1 MNAKTK
7 QNEAVQNRVST
18 KLLMMVLVLSS
29 LLAAITVDMVNPV
42 LGLISESLQ
51 ASKAQVSWIV
61 TGITLLLAIGIPLYG
76 RMSDFIELRKLYIL
90 ATSVLS
96 IGSLIC
102 ILAPSLPVL
111 VFGRMVQGAGMSAIP
126 VLSVVA
132 VSKVFAEG
140 KRGAALGV
148 VAGCIGIGTAFGP
161 IFGGVVGQTWGWP
174 ALFWVTLI
182 LSLLIVV
189 GSIFAL
195 PALPGMKPG
204 IAGGTERGFDMAGG
218 ALLGLTV
225 GLFLLGV
232 TQGESNGFTSFTAV
246 GSLLGSLVSMIGFIW
261 RIGAASNPF
270 VPPILFKNKCYVN
283 AVAVA
288 FLSAFVYF
296 AVLVYVPLLNLE
308 INELTPGEAGL
319 TLLPGGAAVALLS
332 PWVGRISD
340 RVGTKSLI
348 VAGLIVMG
356 ISTFFLSAFAPGA
369 SPLLSS
375 VGVMGAGIAFA
386 FVNSPATNS
395 AIAVLQKD
403 MVGAGMGFFQG
414 ALYLGAGTGASLIG
428 AFLHARRDAE
438 FPLNPIYRLDAI
450 SYSDSFLM
458 VTIAVIFALIAS
470 IGLKNDR
477 QGSRLAKPSK

>member
-1 MNAKTK
+1 MNTKTK
-7 QNEAVQNRVST
+7 QNESVQNQVST

-51 ASKAQVSWIV
+51 ASKAQVSWVV

-76 RMSDFIELRKLYIL
+76 RMSDFIELRKLYTF

-102 ILAPSLPVL
+102 VLAPSLPVL

-140 KRGAALGV
+140 KRGTALGV

-161 IFGGVVGQTWGWP
+161 IFGGIVGQTWGWP
-174 ALFWVTLI
+174 ALFWITFI
-182 LSLLIVV
+182 LSLFIVV

-195 PALPGMKPG
+195 PGIKPV
-204 IAGGTERGFDMAGG
+204 IVGGTERGFDLAGG
-218 ALLGLTV
+218 ALLGLAV

-232 TQGESNGFTSFTAV
+232 TQGESNGFTSFSTL
-246 GSLLGSLVSMIGFIW
+246 GSFLGSLISMIGFIW
-261 RIGAASNPF
+261 RIGAAKNPF
-270 VPPILFKNKCYVN
+270 VRPVLFKNKLYVN
-283 AVAVA
+283 SVVVA
-288 FLSAFVYF
+288 FLSAFAYF

-308 INELTPGEAGL
+308 VNQLTPGEAGL

-348 VAGLIVMG
+348 VTGLIVMG
-356 ISTFFLSAFAPGA
+356 ISTFSCRHLPQGHP
-369 SPLLSS
+369 PL
-375 VGVMGAGIAFA
+375 
-386 FVNSPATNS
+386 
-395 AIAVLQKD
+395 
-403 MVGAGMGFFQG
+403 
-414 ALYLGAGTGASLIG
+414 
-428 AFLHARRDAE
+428 
-438 FPLNPIYRLDAI
+438 
-450 SYSDSFLM
+450 
-458 VTIAVIFALIAS
+458 
-470 IGLKNDR
+470 
-477 QGSRLAKPSK
+477 